1 MKIFEIPQTTPLS
14 VHRLIPERDTR
25 NFPYR
30 DLETMKPEDS
40 KLGDAGYYVGV
51 KATCV
56 YHSQTE
62 RMALHFLDFNTRVLI
77 FRTMLPYY
85 DEEKFCRKYL
95 SGEPIWRN
103 EVPTVDID
111 VLYEDDSMRLNSH
124 GVSCKDT
131 KIEFETKSGMRRSAR
146 DRAFY
151 ESINGT
157 WEPVVKSY
165 FPETEYYNYVFL
177 LKHIRRSNVF
187 ELNDEAQFVAQLWKK
202 RGLKKPVGE
211 LLELFA
217 KGLGTDRHH
226 IFRLTCAAIYLG
238 HLRLDHNYEF
248 NIRTPLRLRRD
259 GMYQFSPTKEMEPWG
274 FRNE

>member
-1 MKIFEIPQTTPLS
+1 MKIFEIPQTTPLA
-14 VHRLIPERDTR
+14 VHRIIPEHDMRG
-25 NFPYR
+25 FPYR
-30 DLETMKPEDS
+30 DFKSMKPEDS

-62 RMALHFLDFNTRVLI
+62 RMALHFLDFNTRVLL

-95 SGEPIWRN
+95 NGDPIWRN
-103 EVPTVDID
+103 EVSTIDID
-111 VLYEDDSMRLNSH
+111 ILYEDDLLRLSPH

-131 KIEFETKSGMRRSAR
+131 AVEFETDSGVRRSAR

-157 WEPVVKSY
+157 WEPVVKNY
-165 FPETEYYNYVFL
+165 FPEIEYYNYVYIV
-177 LKHIRRSNVF
+177 KHIRRSNVF
-187 ELNDEAQFVAQLWKK
+187 ELNDEAQHIAQLWKK
-202 RGLKKPVGE
+202 RGLKKPVAE
-211 LLELFA
+211 YLEPFA
-217 KGLGTDRHH
+217 KKLGTDRHQ

-248 NIRTPLRLRRD
+248 STRTPLRLQPD
-259 GMYQFSPTKEMEPWG
+259 GIYRFSQMKEMAPWG